1 MAKSDN
7 IDDLIGKDPKEN
19 FDELIAAEF
28 SDKAMLGMIRQLK
41 EKSNGKGGPG
51 VMALD
56 RLIKLR
62 DRYAP
67 PSRKVTKVSFSCES
81 NSQADESSDEG
92 DAE

>member
-1 MAKSDN
+1 MINPDN
-7 IDDLIGKDPKEN
+7 IDDLVGDESEPN
-19 FDELIAAEF
+19 YDELIAAEF
-28 SDKAMLGMIRQLK
+28 SDKSMLSMIRQLK
-41 EKSNGKGGPG
+41 DKSHGKGGPG

-67 PSRKVTKVSFSCES
+67 PSRKITKVSFSCGS
-81 NSQADESSDEG
+81 NSQADESE

>member
-1 MAKSDN
+1 MIKPDN
-7 IDDLIGKDPKEN
+7 IDDLVGDGPEPN
-19 FDELIAAEF
+19 YDDLIAAEF
-28 SDKAMLGMIRQLK
+28 SDEAMLSMVRQLK
-41 EKSNGKGGPG
+41 EKSHGKGGPG

-67 PSRKVTKVSFSCES
+67 PSRKVVKVSFSCES
-81 NSQADESSDEG
+81 NSQADEAPVDG